1 MRGPRLL
8 SGYVLRVT
16 VHANRWHIVLVDLAR
31 GVTLTF
37 HDFTDLA
44 RHLELEAARR
54 AVGFVASRTP
64 DPPGEPRT

>member
-8 SGYVLRVT
+8 NGYVLRVT

-31 GVTLTF
+31 DVTMTF
-37 HDFTDLA
+37 HDFADLA
-44 RHLELEAARR
+44 HHLELDAARR
-54 AVGFVASRTP
+54 AIGFAAPVAT